1 VTRGAQLIAQGN
13 LDQRIEVKTHDE
25 IQTLGETFNQMT
37 ASLRESIAARER
49 AAADLRELNA
59 TLEDRVEERTRE
71 LQALAD
77 RLEQANRELTE
88 LDRLKTQFLANV
100 SHEFKTPLTSIQAFS
115 EILVDEVEDGTVAQS
130 GEAGRFLGI
139 IHSESQRLGRLI
151 RNLLSLSQIE
161 SGRIVWHV
169 SRFPLE
175 EAVDAAL
182 DGVLP
187 LLKEKGIAVD
197 RVTEGD
203 AAVVEAD
210 RDRIQEVATNLLDNA
225 VKFSGAEG
233 RIALRTRITGDN
245 GTSMV
250 QVTVRDHGCG
260 IPPEKQE
267 SIFDRFSQV
276 DPSDTRE
283 KGGTGL
289 GLAICREIVEHHGG
303 RIWVESAPG
312 EGAAFHFTLPVADGN
327 GA

>member
-1 VTRGAQLIAQGN
+1 VTRGAQLITQGH
-13 LDQRIEVKTHDE
+13 LDQRIDVRTHDE
-25 IQTLGETFNQMT
+25 IQVLGETFNQMT

-77 RLEQANRELTE
+77 RLEEANRELKE

-115 EILVDEVEDGTVAQS
+115 EILVDEVADGSVAQS
-130 GEAGRFLGI
+130 GQAGRFLGI
-139 IHSESQRLGRLI
+139 ILSESQRLGRLI

-169 SRFPLE
+169 TRFPLG

-187 LLKEKGIAVD
+187 QLQEKGIGID
-197 RVTEGD
+197 RICDGGD
-203 AAVVEAD
+203 AVVEAD
-210 RDRIQEVATNLLDNA
+210 RDRIQEVATNLIDNA
-225 VKFSGAEG
+225 VKFSGEAS
-233 RIALRTRITGDN
+233 RIVLHTRITGEN
-245 GTSMV
+245 GARMV
-250 QVTVRDHGCG
+250 EVTVQDHGCG
-260 IPPEKQE
+260 IPAEKQE

-303 RIWVESAPG
+303 RIWVESTPG
-312 EGAAFHFTLPVADGN
+312 KGASFHFTLPVVDGN
-327 GA
+327 GG